1 MLVWLR
7 RGEAAPQPNKHS
19 MCPLGTRRCM
29 TSPYITT
36 NWVEGDNFYGRA
48 ELCRAVA
55 APDARGVYVVGT
67 RRSGK
72 TSLLRR
78 VTVDLA
84 PHAVYCDLM
93 QAAGMADGQTCL
105 DEARLVRLLRR
116 ELARQAVRS
125 PQLEASRAAWDRPG
139 DMLCPWLE
147 EAAWAWEER
156 GLCVTLLWD
165 EAEMLL
171 RLPAASLMCLRALLQ
186 TCRGLRLVICA
197 AKGLAALNDRWRDE
211 GSPFLFGFRSYPLT
225 PLDDD
230 AAEALIRQ
238 GGRVAA
244 SPEVSVAIR
253 EAAGNL
259 PSLLQLLCDRLYVGG
274 ALRRPGPADLLV
286 DAGLADLF
294 RIDVAQ
300 LSPGERAILLAA
312 SNGPGELPDLARLAG
327 LDELTAQRLAH
338 GLAQIGYLRVAGGR
352 WRAGNRLLEQ
362 WLRGYADPAPSTVSD
377 RASLELSGRL
387 PSAERPAP
395 ALAEPLSERER
406 EVLRLI
412 AAGMRN
418 AEIAARLIVSE
429 NTVKAHVK
437 SIYRKLDVGD
447 RVQAINRG
455 RAFGL
460 L

>member
-1 MLVWLR
+1 
-7 RGEAAPQPNKHS
+7 
-19 MCPLGTRRCM
+19 M

-36 NWVEGDNFYGRA
+36 NWVAGDTFYGRA
-48 ELCRAVA
+48 ELCQALVA
-55 APDARGVYVVGT
+55 LEARGVYVVGT

-78 VTVDLA
+78 ATAQLA
-84 PHAVYCDLM
+84 PHGVYCDLM

-105 DEARLVRLLRR
+105 DEARVVRLLRR
-116 ELARQAVRS
+116 ELGRLAPHS
-125 PQLEASRAAWDRPG
+125 PQLAASRVAWDRPADLLG
-139 DMLCPWLE
+139 PWLE
-147 EAAWAWEER
+147 EAAWAWEEQQI
-156 GLCVTLLWD
+156 CVTLLWD

-186 TCRGLRLVICA
+186 TCPGLRLVICA

-211 GSPFLFGFRSYPLT
+211 GSPFLFGFRSYPLA
-225 PLDDD
+225 PLDED
-230 AAEALIRQ
+230 AADALIRQ

-244 SPEVSVAIR
+244 LPEVALAIR
-253 EAAGNL
+253 EAAGNH
-259 PSLLQLLCDRLYVGG
+259 PYLLQLLCDRLYAAG
-274 ALRRPGPADLLV
+274 ALRRPSPADLLV

-312 SNGPGELPDLARLAG
+312 AAGPSELPQLARAAG
-327 LDELTAQRLAH
+327 LDEGSAQRLAH
-338 GLAQIGYLRVAGGR
+338 GMAQLGYLRVAGGR
-352 WRAGNRLLEQ
+352 WRVGNRLLEQ
-362 WLRGYADPAPSTVSD
+362 WLRGYPEPAASSVSD

-387 PSAERPAP
+387 PGVDQLAP

-418 AEIAARLIVSE
+418 AEIADRLVVSE

-455 RAFGL
+455 RACGIL
-460 L
+460 